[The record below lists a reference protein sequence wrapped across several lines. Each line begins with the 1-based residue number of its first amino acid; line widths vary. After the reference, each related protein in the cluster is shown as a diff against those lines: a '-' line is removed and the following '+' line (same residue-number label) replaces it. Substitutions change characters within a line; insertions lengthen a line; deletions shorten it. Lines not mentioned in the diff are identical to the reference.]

1 MAKKGVS
8 MRLFLAAALLSLPA
22 ALHAEPMSLDEALRL
37 AEARAPELQARAAG
51 LDAARS
57 SAIAADRLPDPK
69 LDLAVKDF
77 PVTGPDAGRFN
88 RDDFT
93 MQVIGISQE
102 FTNPAKRRAR
112 ALRAN
117 ADIGVAEAEQAI
129 AAQDVRLATALAWI
143 DLHYAKKRLKKL
155 DLLDAEL
162 DDLQATVTARLAS
175 GAARPAQA
183 LEPEQLRAQLADR
196 RSGLT
201 AEIARY
207 RSQLT
212 RFTGDTAVDT
222 TGDLPPLAVDGDA
235 LRAGLA
241 ALPLLRGYDA
251 RTLAADADTGL
262 ARADK
267 RPDWTVN
274 AAYGRREP
282 NFGDLVT
289 VGVTIDL
296 PLFAKKRQDPKIAAR
311 ASEAT
316 RARLDREAA
325 EREAEASLS
334 ADLAMHQMH
343 DEQLANARTRLVPLA
358 KKRAQLD
365 LESFGA
371 GRLDLGTALLST
383 LALAEAEVDALAREA
398 EVARDAVRINY
409 TYGETRR

>member
-1 MAKKGVS
+1 
-8 MRLFLAAALLSLPA
+8 MRLFLAAALLALPT
-22 ALHAEPMSLDEALRL
+22 ALRAEPMSLDEALQR
-37 AEARAPELQARAAG
+37 AETQAPELRAREAG
-51 LDAARS
+51 VDAATS
-57 SAIAADRLPDPK
+57 AAIAADRLPDPK
-69 LDLAVKDF
+69 LDLAIKDF

-88 RDDFT
+88 RDNFT
-93 MQVIGISQE
+93 MQVIGVSQE

-112 ALRAN
+112 ARRAG
-117 ADIGVAEAEQAI
+117 ADVKIAEAEQAV
-129 AAQDVRLATALAWI
+129 AAQNVRLATALAWI
-143 DLHYAKKRLKKL
+143 DLHYAKKRLKEL

-175 GAARPAQA
+175 GTARPAQA
-183 LEPEQLRAQLADR
+183 LEPEQLRAGLADR
-196 RSGLT
+196 RSALT

-207 RSQLT
+207 RAQLT
-212 RFTGDTAVDT
+212 RFTGDAAADT
-222 TGDLPPLAVDGDA
+222 TGDSPPLAFDEDA
-235 LRAGLA
+235 LRAGLV
-241 ALPLLRGYDA
+241 ALPLLRAYDA
-251 RTLAADADTGL
+251 RTIAADADTGL
-262 ARADK
+262 ARAEK

-325 EREAEASLS
+325 EREVAAALS
-334 ADLAMHQMH
+334 ADLAIHHMH

-398 EVARDAVRINY
+398 EVARDAVRIIY

>member
-1 MAKKGVS
+1 
-8 MRLFLAAALLSLPA
+8 MRLFFAAALLALPTTSR
-22 ALHAEPMSLDEALRL
+22 AEPMSLEEALGL
-37 AEARAPELQARAAG
+37 AATQAPELQARKAG
-51 LDAARS
+51 VDAARS
-57 SAIAADRLPDPK
+57 AAIAADRLPDPK
-69 LDLAVKDF
+69 LDLAIKDF
-77 PVTGPDAGRFN
+77 PVTGPDAGRLN

-112 ALRAN
+112 AQRAG
-117 ADIGVAEAEQAI
+117 ADIRIAEAEQAV
-129 AAQDVRLATALAWI
+129 AVQDVRMATALAWI
-143 DLHYAKKRLKKL
+143 DLHYAKKRLQEL

-175 GAARPAQA
+175 GTARPAQA
-183 LEPEQLRAQLADR
+183 LEPEQLRAGLADR
-196 RSGLT
+196 RSALA

-207 RSQLT
+207 RAQLT
-212 RFTGDTAVDT
+212 RFTGDAAAET
-222 TGDLPPLAVDGDA
+222 TGDPPPLAVDGDA
-235 LRAGLA
+235 LRADLA
-241 ALPLLRGYDA
+241 ALPLLRAYDA
-251 RTLAADADTGL
+251 RTLAADAETGL
-262 ARADK
+262 ARAEK

-325 EREAEASLS
+325 ERELS
-334 ADLAMHQMH
+334 AALTADLAMHRMH

-358 KKRAQLD
+358 KKRAKLD

-383 LALAEAEVDALAREA
+383 LALAEAEVDALDREA
-398 EVARDAVRINY
+398 EVARDAVRIRF
-409 TYGETRR
+409 TYGEEAR

>member
-1 MAKKGVS
+1 
-8 MRLFLAAALLSLPA
+8 MRILFATALAALLPA
-22 ALHAEPMSLDEALRL
+22 VLHAEPLTFGDALRL
-37 AEARAPELQARAAG
+37 AESQAPEVKAREAGVGAAES
-51 LDAARS
+51 A
-57 SAIAADRLPDPK
+57 AIAADRLPDPK
-69 LDLAVKDF
+69 LDLAIKDF

-112 ALRAN
+112 AQRAG
-117 ADIGVAEAEQAI
+117 ADIKVAEAEQAV

-143 DLHYAKKRLKKL
+143 DLFYAKKRLKEL
-155 DLLDAEL
+155 ELLDDGL
-162 DDLQATVTARLAS
+162 DDLQSTVTARLAS

-183 LEPEQLRAQLADR
+183 LEPEQLRAEVADR
-196 RSGLT
+196 RSALS
-201 AEIARY
+201 AEIARF
-207 RSQLT
+207 RAQLI
-212 RFTGDTAVDT
+212 RFTGDPAADTA
-222 TGDLPPLAVDGDA
+222 GAPPPLAVDGDA

-241 ALPLLRGYDA
+241 ALPRLRAYDA
-251 RTLAADADTGL
+251 RTIAADAETGL
-262 ARADK
+262 ARAEK

-282 NFGDLVT
+282 NYGDLVT

-296 PLFAKKRQDPKIAAR
+296 PFFAAKRQDPKIAAR

-325 EREAEASLS
+325 EREVAAALS
-334 ADLAMHQMH
+334 ADLAMHRMH
-343 DEQLANARTRLVPLA
+343 DEQLDNARTRLIPLA

-383 LALAEAEVDALAREA
+383 LTLAEAEVDALGREA
-398 EVARDAVRINY
+398 EVARDTIRINF
-409 TYGETRR
+409 TYGEARP

>member
-1 MAKKGVS
+1 
-8 MRLFLAAALLSLPA
+8 MRILFASAALALLPTV
-22 ALHAEPMSLDEALRL
+22 LRAEPMSLDEALRR
-37 AEARAPELQARAAG
+37 AETQAPELRAREAG
-51 LDAARS
+51 VDAATS
-57 SAIAADRLPDPK
+57 AAIAADRLPDPK
-69 LDLAVKDF
+69 LDLAIKDF

-93 MQVIGISQE
+93 MQVIGVSQE

-112 ALRAN
+112 ALRAH
-117 ADIGVAEAEQAI
+117 ADIDVAEAEQAV
-129 AAQDVRLATALAWI
+129 AAQDIRLATALAWI
-143 DLHYAKKRLKKL
+143 DLHYAKKRLKEL
-155 DLLDAEL
+155 DLLDDEL
-162 DDLQATVTARLAS
+162 DELQATVTARLAS

-196 RSGLT
+196 RSALT
-201 AEIARY
+201 ADIARY
-207 RSQLT
+207 RAQLT
-212 RFTGDTAVDT
+212 RFTGDAAADTA
-222 TGDLPPLAVDGDA
+222 GDLPPLAINGDA
-235 LRAGLA
+235 LRAGLP
-241 ALPLLRGYDA
+241 ALPLLRAFDA
-251 RTLAADADTGL
+251 RTTAADAETGL

-325 EREAEASLS
+325 EREVAAALS
-334 ADLAMHQMH
+334 ADLAMHRMH
-343 DEQLANARTRLVPLA
+343 DEQLVNARTRLVPLA
-358 KKRAQLD
+358 KQRAQLD
-365 LESFGA
+365 LGS
-371 GRLDLGTALLST
+371 ALLST

-398 EVARDAVRINY
+398 EVARDAVRIIF
-409 TYGETRR
+409 TYGEARR

>member
-1 MAKKGVS
+1 
-8 MRLFLAAALLSLPA
+8 MRILFATALAVLLPA
-22 ALHAEPMSLDEALRL
+22 ALHAEPLTFGDALRL
-37 AEARAPELQARAAG
+37 AERQAPELKAREAGVGAAET
-51 LDAARS
+51 A
-57 SAIAADRLPDPK
+57 AIAADRLPDPK
-69 LDLAVKDF
+69 LNLALQDF

-112 ALRAN
+112 AQRAG
-117 ADIGVAEAEQAI
+117 ADIKVAEAEQAV

-143 DLHYAKKRLKKL
+143 DLFYAKKRLKEL
-155 DLLDAEL
+155 ELLDEGL
-162 DDLQATVTARLAS
+162 DDLQATVTGRLAS

-183 LEPEQLRAQLADR
+183 LEPEQLRAEVADR
-196 RSGLT
+196 RSALS
-201 AEIARY
+201 AEIARF
-207 RSQLT
+207 RAQLI
-212 RFTGDTAVDT
+212 RFTGDPAADTA
-222 TGDLPPLAVDGDA
+222 GAPPPLAVDGDT
-235 LRAGLA
+235 LRTGLA
-241 ALPLLRGYDA
+241 ALPRLRAYDA
-251 RTLAADADTGL
+251 RTIAADAETGL
-262 ARADK
+262 ARAAK

-282 NFGDLVT
+282 NYGDLVT

-296 PLFAKKRQDPKIAAR
+296 PFFAAKRQDPKIAAR

-325 EREAEASLS
+325 EREIAAALS
-334 ADLAMHQMH
+334 ADLAMHRMH

-383 LALAEAEVDALAREA
+383 LTLAEAEVDALGREA
-398 EVARDAVRINY
+398 EVARDTIRINF
-409 TYGETRR
+409 TYGEARP

>member
-1 MAKKGVS
+1 
-8 MRLFLAAALLSLPA
+8 MRILLATAALALLPTV
-22 ALHAEPMSLDEALRL
+22 LRAEPMSLDEALRR
-37 AEARAPELQARAAG
+37 AETQAPELRARGAG
-51 LDAARS
+51 VDAATS
-57 SAIAADRLPDPK
+57 AAIAADRLPDPK

-93 MQVIGISQE
+93 MQVIGVSQE

-112 ALRAN
+112 ALRAH
-117 ADIGVAEAEQAI
+117 ADIGVAEAEQAV
-129 AAQDVRLATALAWI
+129 AAQDIRLATALAWI
-143 DLHYAKKRLKKL
+143 DLHYAKKRLKEL
-155 DLLDAEL
+155 ASLDAEL

-175 GAARPAQA
+175 GAARPSQA

-196 RSGLT
+196 RSTLT
-201 AEIARY
+201 ADIARY

-212 RFTGDTAVDT
+212 RFTGDTAADT
-222 TGDLPPLAVDGDA
+222 MGDLPPLAVDGDA
-235 LRAGLA
+235 LRAGLP
-241 ALPLLRGYDA
+241 ALPLLRAYDA
-251 RTLAADADTGL
+251 RTIAADAETGL

-325 EREAEASLS
+325 EREVAAALS
-334 ADLAMHQMH
+334 ADLAMHRMH

-358 KKRAQLD
+358 KQRAQLD

-371 GRLDLGTALLST
+371 RRLDLGTALLST

-398 EVARDAVRINY
+398 EVARDAVRIIY
-409 TYGETRR
+409 TYGEARR

>member
-1 MAKKGVS
+1 MAIKGVS

-196 RSGLT
+196 RSALI
-201 AEIARY
+201 ADIARY
-207 RSQLT
+207 RAQLT

-296 PLFAKKRQDPKIAAR
+296 PLFAKTRQDPKIAAR